1 MLTADVYKLIQKFP
15 EMSGNTSPT
24 SSATS
29 GPSRL
34 AMADNVCCL
43 QQPPSRSMVSQGL
56 DPKYM
61 SYDLAVT
68 PISV

>member
-1 MLTADVYKLIQKFP
+1 
-15 EMSGNTSPT
+15 MSGNTSLT

-34 AMADNVCCL
+34 AMTDNVCCL

-61 SYDLAVT
+61 SYDRAMT
-68 PISV
+68 TISF